1 MKVIWENSCSRFL
14 PTTFAT
20 KIENMEE
27 EVFRVIITGC
37 WDFTNYEL
45 LCQKCDRMLSE
56 KVKTHKVIVVS
67 GNEKGAD
74 ALGERYAK
82 ERKFRIE
89 KYPADRS
96 RGFLA
101 GTIRNEQMARVADAL
116 IVFWD
121 GRFHET
127 RNMIDFANLKG
138 IPVKIVRI
146 DDISAKDY

>member
-27 EVFRVIITGC
+27 EEFRVIITGC
-37 WDFTNYEL
+37 WDFTDYNL

-67 GNEKGAD
+67 GHEKGTD
-74 ALGERYAK
+74 ALGEKYAK

-96 RGFLA
+96 RGRLS

-138 IPVKIVRI
+138 IPVKVLRI
-146 DDISAKDY
+146 DEISAKDY

>member
-1 MKVIWENSCSRFL
+1 MEPFEIYPKFRI
-14 PTTFAT
+14 FAEKT
-20 KIENMEE
+20 RKMEE
-27 EVFRVIITGC
+27 FRVIITGC

-45 LCQKCDRMLSE
+45 LKKVCDCKLSE
-56 KVKTHKVIVVS
+56 KVKAHKVIVVS
-67 GNEKGAD
+67 GHEKGAD

-82 ERKFRIE
+82 ERKFGLE

-96 RGFLA
+96 RGRLSSA
-101 GTIRNEQMARVADAL
+101 IRNEQMAKVADAL

-138 IPVKIVRI
+138 IPVKVVRI
-146 DDISAKDY
+146 DEISAKDY

>member
-1 MKVIWENSCSRFL
+1 
-14 PTTFAT
+14 
-20 KIENMEE
+20 MEE
-27 EVFRVIITGC
+27 FRVIIAGC
-37 WDFTNYEL
+37 RDFTDYDL

-67 GNEKGAD
+67 GHEKGAD

-82 ERKFRIE
+82 ERKFGIE

-96 RGFLA
+96 RGRLS
-101 GTIRNEQMARVADAL
+101 GTIRNEQMAKVADAL

-138 IPVKIVRI
+138 IPVKVVRI
-146 DDISAKDY
+146 DDVSAKDS

>member
-1 MKVIWENSCSRFL
+1 
-14 PTTFAT
+14 
-20 KIENMEE
+20 MED
-27 EVFRVIITGC
+27 FRVIITGC
-37 WDFTNYEL
+37 WDLTDYNL

-56 KVKTHKVIVVS
+56 KMKTHKVIVVS
-67 GNEKGAD
+67 GHEKGAD

-121 GRFHET
+121 GKWRET

-138 IPVKIVRI
+138 IYVEEIRI
-146 DDISAKDY
+146 E

>member
-1 MKVIWENSCSRFL
+1 
-14 PTTFAT
+14 
-20 KIENMEE
+20 MED
-27 EVFRVIITGC
+27 FRVIITGC
-37 WDFTNYEL
+37 WDLTDYNL

-56 KVKTHKVIVVS
+56 KMKTHKVIVVS
-67 GNEKGAD
+67 GHEKGAD

-82 ERKFRIE
+82 ERKFGLE

-116 IVFWD
+116 IAFWD
-121 GRFHET
+121 GKWGDT

-138 IPVKIVRI
+138 IPVKVVRI
-146 DDISAKDY
+146 DEISAKDY

>member
-67 GNEKGAD
+67 GHEKGAD

-82 ERKFRIE
+82 ERKFGLE

-96 RGFLA
+96 RGRLS
-101 GTIRNEQMARVADAL
+101 GTIRNEQMAKVADAL

-121 GRFHET
+121 GRFRET